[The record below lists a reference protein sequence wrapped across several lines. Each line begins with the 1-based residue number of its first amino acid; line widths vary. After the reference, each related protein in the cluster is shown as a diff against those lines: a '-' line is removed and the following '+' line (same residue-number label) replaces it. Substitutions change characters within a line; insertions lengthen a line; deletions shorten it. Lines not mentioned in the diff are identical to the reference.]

1 MYAPE
6 PSFPDAEHRGSGREA
21 RPYLVSSPGES
32 HPRALAEPYVT
43 VSRHTAPTGQLRMR
57 ENAPS
62 ASVHPSA
69 LPRAGWLRADLT
81 CPAPFAPAPLQ
92 GLHRYYGPVRPCAS
106 RYSVSCGV
114 CRLRVS
120 LSRPGGNLR
129 PIRLAVGSEATGS
142 PIPCQRLRRAH
153 ATYTPGHHHQGGGQG
168 CPLAEGHALGV
179 ALSRRRAKNLRFR
192 CHLLGLSMRQQWYR
206 TCSSSRRSPDPLVA
220 GLLPQRSPRGLLTA
234 RSLRWFGLSACT
246 ANPEGRP
253 PSLAQQA
260 SSWRSS
266 APALGF

>member
-43 VSRHTAPTGQLRMR
+43 VSRHTAPTSQLRMR

-153 ATYTPGHHHQGGGQG
+153 ATYTPGTTRAAGRDAPWLRDTPWACL
-168 CPLAEGHALGV
+168 CPGEEPKISGFDAIFWDLRCVSSGIAHARL
-179 ALSRRRAKNLRFR
+179 
-192 CHLLGLSMRQQWYR
+192 
-206 TCSSSRRSPDPLVA
+206 LVA
-220 GLLPQRSPRGLLTA
+220 HLT
-234 RSLRWFGLSACT
+234 RW
-246 ANPEGRP
+246 
-253 PSLAQQA
+253 
-260 SSWRSS
+260 
-266 APALGF
+266 